1 MRERKIREGE
11 ITREDEGRKDGGES
25 KTEEVEVVE
34 GKRVVP
40 GSRTALEGGRRGGG
54 RRRLP
59 MEDQVDQKV
68 WFSLTVPSIKRISI
82 FTLIVFS
89 CSRLCKLQTEKFAR
103 VPQGGNLSS
112 WNF

>member
-25 KTEEVEVVE
+25 KMVEVEVVE
-34 GKRVVP
+34 GKRLVP
-40 GSRTALEGGRRGGG
+40 GSRTALEDGRRGGG

-68 WFSLTVPSIKRISI
+68 CFQTRPAIDQKI
-82 FTLIVFS
+82 FHFIVNCFH
-89 CSRLCKLQTEKFAR
+89 
-103 VPQGGNLSS
+103 
-112 WNF
+112 NFW